1 MAGKNRRSASG
12 LNSELR
18 RDLFQ
23 KSREFSFQQMIRLL
37 KNFGKASNS
46 LPLSDENILANIR
59 VRPKLDLGFPAADID
74 RVEMLPNKNQEENQ
88 EEKESE
94 NQDKY
99 LITANMLGLYG
110 TSSPLPTFYTE
121 ELLEEAAQDESVS
134 RDFIDIFNQRLF
146 ELLYQCQCKYNQFL
160 QVREEKNIFH
170 LERLFCLLGLGEKE
184 FRQTVTA
191 ENSYSL
197 LRYIGLFT
205 QFPRSAS
212 GLTALLRDAL
222 NGVKIEI
229 IPCVKRRAA
238 IPLEQKL
245 SLGLSGCRLG
255 KNTYLGEE
263 ISDRMGKFRIC
274 IGPLEKKEFEQ
285 FSPGHQTYDKVVFL
299 TNFYL
304 SDPLAY
310 DLELIMAGGQT
321 QTVCLG
327 DPSSSNLGMNSWV
340 FSGKKLA
347 EVRTLFSPVK

>member
-1 MAGKNRRSASG
+1 MASQNRGSASG

-23 KSREFSFQQMIRLL
+23 KSREFSFQQVFRLL
-37 KNFGKASNS
+37 KRFGKASNS
-46 LPLSDENILANIR
+46 PPLSVENISANIR

-74 RVEMLPNKNQEENQ
+74 RIEVLPNINQDED
-88 EEKESE
+88 
-94 NQDKY
+94 QDKY
-99 LITANMLGLYG
+99 LIIANMLGLYG

-121 ELLEEAAQDESVS
+121 ELLEEAAEDESVS

-146 ELLYQCQCKYNQFL
+146 ELLYQCLGKYNQFL
-160 QVREEKNIFH
+160 QVREEKNALH

-184 FRQTVTA
+184 FRQTITDR
-191 ENSYSL
+191 NSYSL

-212 GLTALLRDAL
+212 GLTTLLRDAL

-229 IPCVKRRAA
+229 IPCVKRRAE
-238 IPLEQKL
+238 IPSDQKFA
-245 SLGLSGCRLG
+245 LGLSGCRLG
-255 KNTYLGEE
+255 KDSYLGEE

-274 IGPLEKKEFEQ
+274 IGPLKRKEFEQ
-285 FSPGHQTYDKVVFL
+285 FAPGHKTYDKVIFL

-310 DLELIMAGGQT
+310 DLELIMDRGQT
-321 QTVCLG
+321 HTVCLG

-340 FSGKKLA
+340 FSGKELA
-347 EVRTLFSPVK
+347 EVRTVFSQAR

>member
-1 MAGKNRRSASG
+1 MAGKNRGSASG

-23 KSREFSFQQMIRLL
+23 KSRKFSFQQMIRML
-37 KNFGKASNS
+37 KRFSKASNS

-74 RVEMLPNKNQEENQ
+74 RIEMLPNKNQD
-88 EEKESE
+88 KK
-94 NQDKY
+94 QDKY

-121 ELLEEAAQDESVS
+121 ELIQEAAQDESVS

-146 ELLYQCQCKYNQFL
+146 ELLYQCQGKYNQFL
-160 QVREEKNIFH
+160 QIREEKNIFH

-184 FRQTVTA
+184 FRQTVTDK
-191 ENSYSL
+191 NSYSL
-197 LRYIGLFT
+197 LRYIGLLT

-212 GLTALLRDAL
+212 GLITLLRDAL
-222 NGVKIEI
+222 NGVKVEI
-229 IPCVKRRAA
+229 IPCVKRRAV
-238 IPLEQKL
+238 IPSGQKL
-245 SLGLSGCRLG
+245 ALGLSCCRLG
-255 KNTYLGEE
+255 KNSYLGEE

-285 FSPGHQTYDKVVFL
+285 FSPGHKTYDKVVFL